1 MGLGFS
7 GVCRVQGVS
16 FAFLV
21 LRNFYIKFFGAAYII
36 AVDAGASRGFSPLG
50 LFTDLTNRAISMT
63 ACWRVDCKKKCEL
76 ANTLD
81 RAKRGA
87 ATIIAQFRGDV
98 NTHKELLRYAPKYVY
113 LFRDSRR

>member
-1 MGLGFS
+1 MGFLLL
-7 GVCRVQGVS
+7 
-16 FAFLV
+16 FLV

-98 NTHKELLRYAPKYVY
+98 NTHKEILRYAPKYVSTQQNY
-113 LFRDSRR
+113 LEI